1 MQASATSPA
10 AERIRIALNLE
21 AVTLSKIPEN
31 TVEKL
36 ADICETKLCRF
47 PRKLRSISDEKRT
60 WGGTYQLYHHFR
72 INPHFALIKRV

>member
-36 ADICETKLCRF
+36 ADICETKLC
-47 PRKLRSISDEKRT
+47 LRSP
-60 WGGTYQLYHHFR
+60 Q
-72 INPHFALIKRV
+72 A